1 MKKNLPIL
9 LVVIMLLGA
18 ILACGGSTD
27 TGSSGGASNSGT
39 IAGAW
44 ENDNDN
50 TVGVAFGDDGS
61 YGIYKSGE
69 LMAEGTY
76 TFDGSTL
83 VMTPSDG
90 SGASSAQV
98 EVNGGTMTWTDPDG
112 SVSVWIK
119 Q

>member
-1 MKKNLPIL
+1 MKRNLSIL
-9 LVVIMLLGA
+9 LAVVLLLSA
-18 ILACGGSTD
+18 MLACGSETD
-27 TGSSGGASNSGT
+27 TGSSGGA

-50 TVGVAFGDDGS
+50 TVGIAFGDDGS

-83 VMTPSDG
+83 VTTPSDG

-98 EVNGGTMTWTDPDG
+98 EINGGTMTWTDPDG
-112 SVSVWIK
+112 SVSTWTK